1 LPPLPASP
9 DVPMSHTK
17 SALLALSLAVIAG
30 SSAQAQPAASPSRA
44 AGPYRVVQTFRIG
57 GAGGW
62 DYLTVDPQR
71 KLLYV
76 PRSTHTMVIDAAS
89 GRTVADIPG
98 QRRNHG
104 VAIVPSA
111 GRGFIS
117 DGQDASVTIFDLK
130 TNKVLGKVKAA
141 DDADGII
148 FDPNGG
154 KVLVSCGDANVM
166 VVISPDV
173 DPQTGKADATVA
185 LGGKPEF
192 LVADQGAIYVN
203 LVDKDQVAV
212 IDSKTMKVVHKWPTA
227 PGGAPVGMSM
237 DPVNRRLF
245 VGCRKPQ
252 KLIVMN
258 ADDGKV
264 LDSLPIGAGVDA
276 TQFDGD
282 IFASCRDGTLAI
294 ARETSPGRFAIVQTV
309 ATKQGARTMGLDP
322 TTHTL
327 YLPTAESAGENRG
340 MSRPATQPGS
350 FMILVVRAAGK

>member
-1 LPPLPASP
+1 MPHRKL
-9 DVPMSHTK
+9 
-17 SALLALSLAVIAG
+17 ALLTLSIVAIAG
-30 SSAQAQPAASPSRA
+30 SFGQAQPSAPA
-44 AGPYRVVQTFRIG
+44 AGPYRVAQTFHVG

-76 PRSTHTMVIDAAS
+76 PRSTHTIVVDAAS
-89 GRTVADIPG
+89 GKTVADIPG

-104 VAIVPSA
+104 VAVVASA

-117 DGQDASVTIFDLK
+117 DGQDASLIIFDLK
-130 TNKVLGKVKAA
+130 SNKVLGKVKAA

-148 FDPNGG
+148 YDPGCG
-154 KVLVSCGDANVM
+154 KVLVSCGDANVLA
-166 VVISPDV
+166 VIAPDV
-173 DPQTGKADATVA
+173 DPRSGKADATVA

-192 LVADQGAIYVN
+192 LVADQDKIYVN

-237 DPVNRRLF
+237 DPVKRRLF

-252 KLIVMN
+252 KLIVMS

-264 LDSLPIGAGVDA
+264 LADLPIGAGVDA

-282 IFASCRDGTLAI
+282 IFASCRDGTLAV
-294 ARETSPGRFAIVQTV
+294 ARETAPGKFAIVQTV
-309 ATKQGARTMGLDP
+309 ATKPGAKTMGLDP

-327 YLPTAESAGENRG
+327 YLPTAELTGGGSGK
-340 MSRPATQPGS
+340 SRPLAQPGS
-350 FMILVVRAAGK
+350 FMILIVRAAGK